1 MAHSFADKV
10 VWITGASSGIG
21 KALTEAFIKTG
32 CRLIITARNE
42 KELLTLKNS
51 SPKPE
56 KIIVLTHDISNYKL
70 AQEKVKTAIEAFGK
84 IDVMI
89 HNAGI
94 SQRSLAIDTDIEVD
108 RKLMDTNFIGTV
120 ALTKALLPYFVKQGF
135 GHFAVIT
142 SLTGKIGSPL
152 RSGYA
157 ASKHALHGFFDS
169 LRAEHTKDNI
179 NVTLI
184 CPGYVITNVSM
195 NALTGD
201 GSPQQKMD
209 NATAHGITAEYAA
222 QKIMQA
228 IENRKSE
235 VYIGKKEV
243 LAVYLKRYF
252 PSLFEIILAKAK
264 VT

>member
-1 MAHSFADKV
+1 MANYFSDKV

-21 KALTEAFIKTG
+21 KALAEAFIKTG

-42 KELLTLKNS
+42 KELLALKNN
-51 SPKPE
+51 SPEPE
-56 KIIVLTHDISNYKL
+56 NIIVLTHDISEYHL
-70 AQEKVKTAIEAFGK
+70 AKEKVKTAVDAFGK
-84 IDVMI
+84 IDIMI

-108 RKLMDTNFIGTV
+108 KKLMETNYLGTV
-120 ALTKALLPYFVKQGF
+120 ALTKALLPYYVKQHSGQ
-135 GHFAVIT
+135 FAVIT

-179 NVTLI
+179 HVTLI

-222 QKIMQA
+222 QKIMLA
-228 IENRKSE
+228 IEKQKSE

-243 LAVYLKRYF
+243 LAVYLKRFF
-252 PSLFEIILAKAK
+252 PNLFAKILANAK